1 MRLFATPNP
10 STMTQTKPKTF
21 VLNAA
26 APAYVP
32 LAVRTNKNCISYGQA
47 MPWHA
52 ETEGE
57 EQLTDV
63 HRPTLLDLPSEVLT
77 TVLSG
82 LGGPSAVVA
91 GVSCKQLLRE
101 VSTAPLTLALGRR
114 AASMPAAEAR
124 EHIEAVATSLAK
136 YTPGIFSLDIA
147 GTPVENEDIMALLHR
162 LTRLQSLCLAGCR
175 RLTGG
180 LATGLL
186 AEPPVN
192 LATLDLQRCFQMN
205 TSALC
210 DLLSAVHAGKLPA
223 LRCLA
228 MSHLD
233 LSELPQKLYPLQQSA
248 GASGSCL
255 QLKNGSGLCLLALHN
270 CSGLSALGLRSLA
283 EVAPSLKVL
292 MLGGCT
298 FAADIGS
305 GVADGSGSMQED
317 GHSSLEDVTIAVE
330 ACPEL
335 TPCAALPPRAAI
347 RAVTTAAALAF
358 GALRMRCLAALEIT
372 FAGPGVAAGVSD
384 VLGKLFP
391 TQDCSRKVPELW
403 DLTHKVGLQAAS
415 AELERA
421 SNVHC
426 AAPLRAAVK
435 AAANCSNTARSTP
448 LHLASYTV
456 GGEAAVTQLLSLGS
470 SVETR
475 DAGGASPLF
484 LASEA
489 GRGAAVRAL
498 LAAGADACVSNA
510 AGESPLYIAAL
521 KGHLGVVRHLVGNL
535 VSRNVVWTQLAYP
548 DGWTPLMAAVV
559 AGHTHVVRW
568 LISSAGM
575 QDGGTHCLLTA
586 CNRYGQS
593 ALHIAARKAS
603 PQLLRVLLGAG
614 GGDVLRSADALG
626 ETPMDVAKKYAH
638 MHAVEE
644 FRRVQCAR
652 A

>member
-1 MRLFATPNP
+1 
-10 STMTQTKPKTF
+10 
-21 VLNAA
+21 
-26 APAYVP
+26 
-32 LAVRTNKNCISYGQA
+32 
-47 MPWHA
+47 
-52 ETEGE
+52 
-57 EQLTDV
+57 
-63 HRPTLLDLPSEVLT
+63 
-77 TVLSG
+77 
-82 LGGPSAVVA
+82 
-91 GVSCKQLLRE
+91 
-101 VSTAPLTLALGRR
+101 
-114 AASMPAAEAR
+114 
-124 EHIEAVATSLAK
+124 
-136 YTPGIFSLDIA
+136 
-147 GTPVENEDIMALLHR
+147 MALLHR

-521 KGHLGVVRHLVGNL
+521 KVRVTPSVTPSFLGVHTSQLAFYVLSGLKKYFPSYMPLLASQGHLGVVRHLVGNL